1 MKLPVGERGSSNR
14 GPGSSRPERGRRL
27 RGPASAALALATLL
41 ILPVRLSAAASSPRL
56 HRHRLPPDLAEILA
70 HMNETSKRLRTLSAD
85 LEYTKVTVVVD
96 DKSTERGQIF
106 YEKGK
111 SPQMLIDFKQ
121 PDPKTIL
128 MKRNRAEI
136 YLPKINQIDE
146 YNLEKHSELVQQ
158 FLLLGFGTESNEL
171 QRAYTVKLT
180 GEEDIGGD
188 TTAVLELTPRKES
201 VAAQLAKVQL
211 WISEESWLPVQQK
224 FIEPSGDYLLTRY
237 TAVKVDRQLP
247 ESTFEIQAGGD
258 VKRVK
263 H

>member
-1 MKLPVGERGSSNR
+1 MRRPERDSSNR
-14 GPGSSRPERGRRL
+14 G
-27 RGPASAALALATLL
+27 RGPKWSECGKCLRRPCGLTITLAALLFLVAR
-41 ILPVRLSAAASSPRL
+41 PSAAAAGPLRL
-56 HRHRLPPDLAEILA
+56 HKHRLPPDLAEILS
-70 HMNETSKRLRTLSAD
+70 HMNETAKRLRTLSAD

-96 DKSTERGQIF
+96 DKSTERGQLF
-106 YEKGK
+106 YQKGK

-128 MKRNRAEI
+128 MKRNKAEI

-158 FLLLGFGTESNEL
+158 FLLLGFGTESSEL
-171 QRAYTVKLT
+171 RKAYNVKLT

-188 TTAVLELTPRKES
+188 TTAVLDLTPRKES

-237 TAVKVDRQLP
+237 TQVTVDRELSS
-247 ESTFEIQAGGD
+247 STFEIQAADG

>member
-1 MKLPVGERGSSNR
+1 MTL
-14 GPGSSRPERGRRL
+14 SR
-27 RGPASAALALATLL
+27 AALL
-41 ILPVRLSAAASSPRL
+41 ILALGPSAAASFPRI
-56 HRHRLPPDLAEILA
+56 HRRRMSPDLAEILS
-70 HMNETSKRLRTLSAD
+70 HMNETSKRLKTLSAD

-106 YEKGK
+106 YAKGK

-136 YLPKINQIDE
+136 YLPKINQVDE

-158 FLLLGFGTESNEL
+158 FLLLGFGTEAGEL
-171 QRAYTVKLT
+171 EKAYTVKLT
-180 GEEDIGGD
+180 GEEDIGGN

-237 TAVKVDRQLP
+237 TAVKVDRELP
-247 ESTFEIQAGGD
+247 SSTFEIHAAEGA
-258 VKRVK
+258 KRVK